1 MMDEVKNQQRC
12 GCSCP
17 RSKEQEGRRI
27 SWQEE
32 PKGSWRCIGRG
43 RVQELED
50 PAEFLEESLFL
61 SKLSFCKSRGQN
73 FTFQSVHFHFSF
85 LVVVILSPRLISL
98 SIKVCISPEEVAFAM
113 KACE

>member
-1 MMDEVKNQQRC
+1 M
-12 GCSCP
+12 P

-32 PKGSWRCIGRG
+32 PKGSWRCSGRG
-43 RVQELED
+43 RVEELED
-50 PAEFLEESLFL
+50 PAEFL
-61 SKLSFCKSRGQN
+61 SKLSFCKSQGQN
-73 FTFQSVHFHFSF
+73 ITFRSVHFHFLF

-98 SIKVCISPEEVAFAM
+98 SIKVCISPEEVAFAT